1 MRAFAGRGRLFHLSR
16 EGAFAVE
23 SLVKGHAEAVL
34 IGAGVGWAA
43 DPLLGRHICGR
54 SKHRTG
60 AGQRNVERTPAGY
73 MYRAGRLWRQDR
85 RKRNI
90 ALPRPSEAEINLPRA
105 PVFAKQDIVRLEV
118 AVQGAGR
125 VSRRQTAARL

>member
-1 MRAFAGRGRLFHLSR
+1 MRAFAGRSRLFHLSR

-23 SLVKGHAEAVL
+23 SLVKGHAETVL

-54 SKHRTG
+54 PKHRTG
-60 AGQRNVERTPAGY
+60 AGQRNVERTAARY
-73 MYRAGRLWRQDR
+73 VRRGRLWTQGR

-90 ALPRPSEAEINLPRA
+90 ALHRPSEAEINYPRA
-105 PVFAKQDIVRLEV
+105 PV
-118 AVQGAGR
+118 
-125 VSRRQTAARL
+125 